1 MRAWA
6 ELGSTVFSPPP
17 SGVARIRPEW
27 LCFAGKVSL
36 SVERRGFARLCCR
49 RRSVLGGSA
58 RCRRLSRAEG
68 SGGGRQQR
76 SSLCH
81 NWFSRSEERRT
92 DRPDARG
99 LPTVVTFN
107 PLCAE
112 RPPRDRE
119 RRRAA
124 LVLHTWDWL
133 AGLRRPGRPT
143 PDAEREPRVAMPRS
157 AQRSA
162 PGVLPRRLGT
172 KTSFPVLK
180 THRNPQTSL

>member
-1 MRAWA
+1 MAQP
-6 ELGSTVFSPPP
+6 FSPLPLQASRAFVR
-17 SGVARIRPEW
+17 SG
-27 LCFAGKVSL
+27 CVSRVRFHCQL
-36 SVERRGFARLCCR
+36 KDAVLRACVVR

-92 DRPDARG
+92 DRPDARR